1 MPMAIQ
7 AGLWGLLSGSALLI
21 GAMLGWFVPMS
32 TRVVAAI
39 MAFGAGVL
47 ISALSFE
54 LMDEAWRHGGFAPV
68 AGGFLGGAALY
79 TILNVLLARRG
90 ARHRKRSDKA
100 LRQKDKSRDETNGS
114 ALALGALLD
123 GIPESIVIGVSLLR
137 GGAIGLVAVIAV
149 FISNLPEGLSSAVGM
164 KHEGRGAA
172 FVFSLWTGI
181 AAIAGLSSLAGYML
195 FAGVDPAAVAA
206 VQAIAAGAI
215 LAMIVDTMVPEA
227 FQGTHDY
234 AGLIAVAGF
243 LTAFALSKL
252 EG

>member
-21 GAMLGWFVPMS
+21 GALMGWDVPMS
-32 TRVVAAI
+32 KRVVAAI

-54 LMDEAWRHGGFAPV
+54 LMDEAWRRGGFGPV
-68 AGGFLGGAALY
+68 AGGFLGGSAVY
-79 TILNVLLARRG
+79 TLFNLILARRG

-100 LRQKDKSRDETNGS
+100 LRQAGKGQEETNGS

-137 GGAIGLVAVIAV
+137 GGAGGPVAVIAV
-149 FISNLPEGLSSAVGM
+149 FLSNLPEGLSSASGM

-172 FVFSLWTGI
+172 FVFTLWTGI
-181 AAIAGLSSLAGYML
+181 ALIAGLSSLAGYLL
-195 FAGVDPAAVAA
+195 FDGVSPGVVAA

-215 LAMIVDTMVPEA
+215 LAMIVDTMLPEA
-227 FQGTHDY
+227 FDGTHDY
-234 AGLIAVAGF
+234 AGLIAVTGF
-243 LTAFALSKL
+243 LAAFALSKL

>member
-21 GAMLGWFVPMS
+21 GALLGWFVPMS
-32 TRVVAAI
+32 KRVIAGI

-54 LMDEAWRHGGFAPV
+54 LMDEAWRRGGFEPV
-68 AGGFLGGAALY
+68 AGGFLGGAATY

-100 LRQKDKSRDETNGS
+100 LRAADKPKEETNGS
-114 ALALGALLD
+114 ALAMGALLD

-137 GGAIGLVAVIAV
+137 GGAIGIVAVIAV
-149 FISNLPEGLSSAVGM
+149 FISNLPEGLSSAAGM
-164 KHEGRGAA
+164 KHEGKSGG
-172 FVFSLWTGI
+172 FVFALWTGI
-181 AAIAGLSSLAGYML
+181 ALVAGLSSLAGYLL
-195 FAGVDPAAVAA
+195 FDGVAPGVVAA
-206 VQAIAAGAI
+206 VQAVAAGAI

-234 AGLIAVAGF
+234 AGFIAVSGF
-243 LTAFALSKL
+243 LVAFALSKL